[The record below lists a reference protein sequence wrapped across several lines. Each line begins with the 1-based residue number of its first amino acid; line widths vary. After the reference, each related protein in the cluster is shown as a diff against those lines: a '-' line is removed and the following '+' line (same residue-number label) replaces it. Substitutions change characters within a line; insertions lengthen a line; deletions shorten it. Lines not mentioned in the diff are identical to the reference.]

1 MKQPEYTGSAL
12 SRIGNVLNPPGY
24 PPLWMWTSLWEPSTR
39 KVSSSEAVNTLI
51 QQGWMKTTS
60 GEGVAETQLYKTIV
74 LVKHDEQNQ
83 HRSEG
88 EIWYQPD
95 QDTRTL
101 TPTILAF
108 SVTPPSAMYT
118 TIPMLNPLPLP
129 QLGEYGLV
137 EDNEFLVAYSIL
149 DLHLEARQRWQELG
163 EAIRELSS
171 PLQWPAFTETHRIAS
186 DDQLYHTFLQNLAAL
201 DDTKGVQSSTKELQ
215 TARTHIEALRKA
227 LSKATWFNQ
236 WQEVKRMVRALAQDY
251 YDHHQQTATRQ
262 IITPLASIT
271 KTETTLPSWDDL
283 AAPSATQSLPTEEP
297 PKKRRGR
304 RPHTT
309 PTSIVAKGK
318 EELTIRSDILNR
330 EIINALRDKTTYT
343 PYPEQ
348 RVAEHRHQFYQK
360 DKGQIII
367 TIQPLADESWETV
380 LDGLNTLGDGCIDTY
395 IAAMAIAIDRNGT
408 EPPRIRTPFS
418 LSPDDILAVCGK
430 QKSNGS
436 YTAFQRADV
445 IKHLKTLSQTRV
457 IATIPGPGRK
467 RGRKLE
473 PTVIR
478 AEGALIDLLSFKIG
492 EYRTITGEEIWE
504 KRSIAIG
511 EWATMI
517 PELNAQT
524 AMMFRQVL
532 AYSAKNERYQ
542 KRLGVYLTFMFRINA
557 RHGGTFPNDITMEA
571 LLEGAGIVP
580 PREQGHFRE
589 AIENALERLKRD
601 NVIGNYWRV
610 IETTLEAQKIDR
622 EVQEHARG
630 WFASYLKQK
639 WNFFPPEAIKKQ
651 YRNLL
656 KESSEKSAK

>member
-1 MKQPEYTGSAL
+1 MNQPEYKGMAL
-12 SRIGNVLNPPGY
+12 SKIGNVLNPPGY
-24 PPLWMWTSLWEPSTR
+24 PPLWIWASLWEPSAS
-39 KVSSSEAVNTLI
+39 KAYSPEAVNALI
-51 QQGWMKTTS
+51 EQGWIQASKRD
-60 GEGVAETQLYKTIV
+60 GPLETQLYQSV
-74 LVKHDEQNQ
+74 FLVKSQEDNTLP
-83 HRSEG
+83 EG
-88 EIWYQPD
+88 EIWYQLDPE
-95 QDTRTL
+95 TNS
-101 TPTILAF
+101 PPPVMLAF
-108 SVTPPSAMYT
+108 SVTTPPEKYI
-118 TIPMLNPLPLP
+118 TISMLNPLPLP

-137 EDNEFLVAYSIL
+137 ETNELPVVYHIL

-163 EAIRELSS
+163 EALRELSS
-171 PLQWPAFTETHRIAS
+171 PLQWPAFTEAHEIAS
-186 DDQLYHTFLQNLAAL
+186 NEETYQSFLQRLAL
-201 DDTKGVQSSTKELQ
+201 YDNIKKELQ
-215 TARTHIEALRKA
+215 SSHTHIEALRKA
-227 LSKATWFNQ
+227 LSKATWHDQ
-236 WQEVKRMVRALAQDY
+236 WQEIQRMVRALAQDY
-251 YDHHQQTATRQ
+251 FDHHQQQPHVRIPEMLNPSPA
-262 IITPLASIT
+262 IPASPLSVFV
-271 KTETTLPSWDDL
+271 DL
-283 AAPSATQSLPTEEP
+283 AAPPISIEEP

-304 RPHTT
+304 RPQTT

-318 EELTIRSDILNR
+318 EDLTIRSDILNR

-343 PYPEQ
+343 PYPDQ
-348 RVAEHRHQFYQK
+348 RVAEHKHHFYQK

-408 EPPRIRTPFS
+408 EPRHVRIPFS
-418 LSPDDILAVCGK
+418 ISPDDILAVCGK

-436 YTAFQRADV
+436 YTAFQRAEV
-445 IKHLKTLSQTRV
+445 IKHLKTLSQARV
-457 IATIPGPGRK
+457 VATIPGPGRK
-467 RGRKLE
+467 RGRKME

-478 AEGALIDLLSFKIG
+478 AEGGLIDLLSFKIG

-517 PELNAQT
+517 PELNPQT
-524 AMMFRQVL
+524 ATMFRQVL

-580 PREQGHFRE
+580 PRQQGEFRE
-589 AIENALERLKRD
+589 ALENALECLKHD
-601 NVIGNYWRV
+601 HVIGDYWKV
-610 IETTLEAQKIDR
+610 IEATPEAQKIDR
-622 EVQEHARG
+622 DVQERARG

-639 WNFFPPEAIKKQ
+639 WNFSPPDVIKKQ

-656 KESSEKSAK
+656 KEGNEGTTK